1 MSGSRNKSVNEKRD
15 SATAPK
21 DKPATA
27 SKGTGKADGK
37 KQRPAKEEKKAAKEG
52 KDAKEKKEKKG
63 NARGES
69 AVRSA
74 KGKDVGASVEV
85 GEVSKL
91 RKSKDD
97 VN

>member
-27 SKGTGKADGK
+27 SKGTGKADKK
-37 KQRPAKEEKKAAKEG
+37 KQQPAKEEKKAAKEG
-52 KDAKEKKEKKG
+52 KDAKEKKG
-63 NARGES
+63 NARGEA

-85 GEVSKL
+85 GDVSKL